1 MAVYI
6 GKYVDDF
13 GNNYVFRELKVNLI
27 LETTLEINRG
37 ISSNTNYQFDLQ
49 YLPNIFLADFTLKT
63 DRNQKTCPLDLT
75 PRYVKYYL
83 SNTEYLKVPIPYH
96 PNTTEFNSYFSNLN
110 SNVISVGYIGE
121 TLKSMR
127 LSYANK

>member
-1 MAVYI
+1 MAVYV
-6 GKYVDDF
+6 GKYQDDF
-13 GNNYVFRELKVNLI
+13 GNYYVFRELKINLI

-49 YLPNIFLADFTLKT
+49 YLPSNFLIDFKLKV
-63 DRNQKTCPLDLT
+63 DSNQKTCPLDLT
-75 PRYVKYYL
+75 PRYAKYYL
-83 SNTEYLKVPIPYH
+83 SNTEYLKIPIPYH

-121 TLKSMR
+121 TLKHTR